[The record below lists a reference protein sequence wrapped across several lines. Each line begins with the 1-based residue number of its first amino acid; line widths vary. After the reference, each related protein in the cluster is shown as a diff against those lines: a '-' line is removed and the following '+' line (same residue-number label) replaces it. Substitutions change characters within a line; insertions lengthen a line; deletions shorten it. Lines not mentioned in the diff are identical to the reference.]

1 MTTPPEPKR
10 FSPEWYSRIPLMARR
25 KLQAEQHRRR
35 VEKGIP
41 SFSQSG
47 EDLIVA
53 QLLHMVGIETPSY
66 LDIGANEPILL
77 NNTYHFYRRGCR
89 GVCVEPNPR
98 LFRRLRRVR
107 RHDKCLLAGVS
118 DEADP
123 AARFYRM
130 SAHTLGTFSRE
141 EAAGYERLGYP
152 IVEEVPVPVFTP
164 ATILEKHFTRC
175 PEFVSLDAEGVDLAI
190 LRAWDFARHRPAV
203 FCIETVDLAE
213 SRQSMVKDRDIPRLM
228 EEAGYLLY
236 ADTFINSIFLDR
248 ALW

>member
-66 LDIGANEPILL
+66 LDIGANEPILM
-77 NNTYHFYRRGCR
+77 NNTYHFYHRGCR
-89 GVCVEPNPR
+89 GVCVEPDPR
-98 LFRRLRRVR
+98 MFRRLRWVR
-107 RHDKCLLAGVS
+107 RRDTCLRAGVS
-118 DEADP
+118 DRTDAK
-123 AARFYRM
+123 ARFYRM
-130 SAHTLGTFSRE
+130 SEHTLGTFSRE
-141 EAAGYERLGYP
+141 EAAGYERLGYR
-152 IVEEVPVPVFTP
+152 IVKEVPIPLFTP
-164 ATILEKHFTRC
+164 AAILEKHFTRC
-175 PEFVSLDAEGVDLAI
+175 PDFVSLDAEGVDLAI

-203 FCIETVDLAE
+203 FCIETADIAE
-213 SRQSMVKDRDIPRLM
+213 SRRDMVKDQDILRHM
-228 EEAGYLLY
+228 EGAGYLHY
-236 ADTFINSIFLDR
+236 ADTFINSIFVDLN
-248 ALW
+248 LW